1 MDTAVLYFTVY
12 HVFFHAY
19 HYVTTTSDIPN
30 TIQVLSGPS
39 LVLGMLYGLRKFNC
53 SEKRCPR
60 IGKHK
65 VEGTTY
71 RTCSKHT
78 TVLVHVRLMDRHAV
92 ERPEQ
97 HELTSGAP
105 ASSPSPPGSAG

>member
-1 MDTAVLYFTVY
+1 MDVPAIYFIVY
-12 HVFFHAY
+12 HVLFHAY
-19 HYVTTTSDIPN
+19 HYVTATSDIPN

-53 SEKRCPR
+53 SQKGCPR
-60 IGKHK
+60 VGKHK

-71 RTCSKHT
+71 RTCTRHT
-78 TVLVHVRLMDRHAV
+78 TVSVHKKLAEKHAV

-97 HELTSGAP
+97 HELLNIPSGT
-105 ASSPSPPGSAG
+105 PGSS